1 MNSSDDEEARI
12 SQRAREIRY
21 IASLRRDEESKDH
34 QPKSKR
40 LKIELS
46 LPEEKEDSVDLGWG
60 TTSLAEKMVAH
71 LQLQT
76 VGVLYWLT
84 RPAFVSSIFH

>member
-40 LKIELS
+40 LKIE
-46 LPEEKEDSVDLGWG
+46 
-60 TTSLAEKMVAH
+60 
-71 LQLQT
+71 
-76 VGVLYWLT
+76 
-84 RPAFVSSIFH
+84 